1 MLCRF
6 SITGIL
12 LVLGLLMVDTT
23 TGWGQIHQPIGGQL
37 PPGPAVG
44 VAAPFGGQPR
54 HAYFGPGATPALPV
68 AQAFGPPPAPGLVL
82 PTNPPVPNE
91 GGGTNDPPTVTA
103 EPFAFPEQPTWYAPP
118 LWWDWKTWDVSFEI
132 GLNGTEGNSESVSF
146 QTGGDLKR
154 ETDTGKLAIEAKY
167 FRTQADGVESQNNGW
182 FKSRYD
188 WKFGKPPWTMY
199 SKSELYY
206 DEFKVFD
213 LRLVLNGGLGYQ
225 WLKTD
230 ATSLG
235 TRVGAGASRE
245 FGGVDDDWAPEANLG
260 IDFEHQLTKV
270 QKLTATVDYYPEF
283 GDFSSYRVVADLGW
297 QMVVD
302 AEANLSLKL
311 GILDQYDSTPNG
323 ARPNDVNYTMLLIWK
338 K

>member
-1 MLCRF
+1 
-6 SITGIL
+6 
-12 LVLGLLMVDTT
+12 
-23 TGWGQIHQPIGGQL
+23 
-37 PPGPAVG
+37 
-44 VAAPFGGQPR
+44 
-54 HAYFGPGATPALPV
+54 
-68 AQAFGPPPAPGLVL
+68 
-82 PTNPPVPNE
+82 
-91 GGGTNDPPTVTA
+91 
-103 EPFAFPEQPTWYAPP
+103 
-118 LWWDWKTWDVSFEI
+118 
-132 GLNGTEGNSESVSF
+132 
-146 QTGGDLKR
+146 
-154 ETDTGKLAIEAKY
+154 
-167 FRTQADGVESQNNGW
+167 
-182 FKSRYD
+182 
-188 WKFGKPPWTMY
+188 MY